1 MSLTSQDLLSPED
14 LRRKRLTQS
23 LVVWG
28 VIALLLIIDQAIK
41 IWVKTHMMLED
52 DIPIFDGF
60 HLHFVE
66 NEGMAYGITLG
77 SKLFLTLFRI
87 IAMGLLTW
95 GVARLIRSGKYS
107 TWFLVVLALITAG
120 GVGNIID
127 SLFYGLM
134 FSSSQ
139 GTIAQ
144 IFPKDGGYA
153 PLFYGHVVD
162 MFYCPLID
170 CTLPSWIPFLGGKEF
185 TFFDPIFNFAD
196 ACISVGVM
204 ALILFCRTPLSLALE
219 MLSPKRR
226 HNTTPPDNEE

>member
-14 LRRKRLTQS
+14 LRRKRLIQS

-28 VIALLLIIDQAIK
+28 TIALLLIIDQAIK
-41 IWVKTHMMLED
+41 IWVKTHMTLGED
-52 DIPIFDGF
+52 IRIFDGF
-60 HLHFVE
+60 HLLFVE

-139 GTIAQ
+139 GAIAE

-162 MFYCPLID
+162 MFSCPLID

-196 ACISVGVM
+196 ACISVGVV

-226 HNTTPPDNEE
+226 RHTTPPNNEE

>member
-1 MSLTSQDLLSPED
+1 MLGED
-14 LRRKRLTQS
+14 IR
-23 LVVWG
+23 
-28 VIALLLIIDQAIK
+28 
-41 IWVKTHMMLED
+41 
-52 DIPIFDGF
+52 IFDGF
-60 HLHFVE
+60 HLLFVE

-95 GVARLIRSGKYS
+95 AVARLIRSGKYS
-107 TWFLVVLALITAG
+107 TWFLIVLALITAG

-139 GTIAQ
+139 GAIAE

-162 MFYCPLID
+162 MFSCPLID
-170 CTLPSWIPFLGGKEF
+170 CTLPSWIPIWGGQRF

-196 ACISVGVM
+196 ACISVGVV

-226 HNTTPPDNEE
+226 RHTTPPDNEE